1 MKQFYFSLFFLLS
14 VLGWAQAQ
22 TPTQKL
28 SKEPAQFILDVKAL
42 MAGTKNENAIKV
54 AARLEEIWGTN
65 TLTSS
70 QQARIIALSQ
80 QMQAKKLKARP
91 HLENLYGALVS
102 AVNIHK
108 LNNAALDQFLTVTE
122 TALAKEKTPEFEKFL
137 QTSYS
142 FLASKVIYKS
152 PVNTLRVLGGTFTF
166 AYRDGTEPQE
176 EPEPVKPEPVKEAP
190 KKTTKAA
197 PKEGEIVWNDDFKD
211 TPPTPAANAKDPVK
225 TTSDG
230 IPILIGP
237 VLQLNNI
244 DLFFVSGPDSL
255 LLKQTEGALLL
266 ARNIFVG
273 KKGQFTWAQ
282 PDGEAAVTL
291 KKFSFDISKAAF
303 KADGVTLTYPAILEA
318 PVEGVF
324 EFRNV
329 RRKTP
334 GADTGYPKFISYT
347 NNARLKSI
355 GENIK
360 YQGGLTLAGNKIS
373 AGALDGSGS
382 EITVSHS
389 GAPKFK
395 ATAANFSLQDSV
407 ITSENAAVLLF
418 NKADTIAHPGLR
430 LKYSKPNQKL
440 VLTRSEQAMASPFYS
455 SYHQMEISSEML
467 TWVLPEQTVNFSI
480 LTAKNEV
487 PARLA
492 SKEYFTEERYEYLKG
507 TADFHPLIVITNFA
521 DKRRTNTFYLSELAQ
536 STKIKE
542 EELQLAAS
550 MLAKQNFLDFN
561 PATGQ
566 VTVKPKAVHY
576 MKAARGKK
584 DFDFITLKSLMP
596 SGKNITLDLNKN
608 EMLVRGVEKFYFT
621 GDSVAVYAKPD
632 SNQVRILKNR
642 EIKFNGAVVA
652 ADLRFRGSKFT
663 FKYDEFV
670 VDMAKIDTIAIAA
683 PKKKK
688 NAKDKK
694 SGNEQFSSN
703 SLTKS
708 AGTLYLN
715 KADNKSGRK
724 KYAHFPMFDAT
735 GGAFVFFNKPEIL
748 GGAYDTT
755 VYFAIPRF
763 KIDSLGTSMPGAVG
777 FKGKFYSG
785 GIFPP
790 IETQLSV
797 MPDQSLGFEYTTPK
811 GGLPA
816 YGGKGS
822 FYNKLSMSNK
832 GLQGTGEVEY
842 LTTRLKSNAFTFYLS
857 KVQTLGTEA
866 TIREATVGKAYYMG
880 GTFHKYVMEWL
891 PKKDTMNISTVSEP
905 FKLYGGKYTYQ
916 GIAILT
922 PEGFFGDGVVESTD
936 GFIKSP
942 SLAFAKDHFKASN
955 ATLEIKSE
963 TPGKP
968 ALRASDVLLD
978 FNVTKGKATFSP
990 ERTGIASTDFPNSQ
1004 FRTSLSGG
1012 MWDVNKKVVT
1022 MRETEG
1028 KDGSHAYFVSGR
1040 PSHEGLKFKA
1050 KSASYDIS
1058 KNTLNI
1064 GGVPYIAVAD
1074 AHVVPDSGRVFIESA
1089 NLKPLQKAVV
1099 VSDTLN
1105 KYHQLYQGEI
1115 NILSRLNYQG
1125 NAKVNY
1131 VNAAA
1136 DTFAIKFGKFAM
1148 KNMDKVKPVITEN
1161 DLMEWNNRDKAG
1173 LVSTEIMP
1181 DDTAAVAEVP
1191 VKKGGLFRKA
1201 SLVTRGKK
1209 AKVTTENAPT
1219 GDTPL
1224 NPESDMAA
1232 EPTVASRKK
1241 KKNAPKADQEARP
1254 DSTLLA
1260 MNTADPGKKDRM
1272 RFLRKPDVQDETLPH
1287 TEAAA
1292 TVTEKDKFLIAPGV
1306 QYKGDIIMSSNQQFW
1321 NFDGY
1326 VKVAVNGEDGASDWF
1341 PYKAT
1346 VNPAEVKINIE
1357 APKSA
1362 DGTPLKTG
1370 LHVSVANNKIYNTFV
1385 SQKKDETD
1393 LDVFEVEGQLAYN
1406 KNQKEFKLGKPSRI
1420 AGEEL
1425 AGNLMTFNDS
1435 TGIASY
1441 EGKFN
1446 LIQPSKTFKLD
1457 AAGAATA
1464 RPKANLYVLNALL
1477 AFDINMPEQAL
1488 NAMSAALA
1496 NNAGN
1501 APEAITDN
1509 SLLLNKLAQFVPA
1522 KEAQAFASQSKYT
1535 PLPVFS
1541 SKFQKSLVF
1550 SNVELRWSDSTKA
1563 WYSKNMLS
1571 LSNMLKKDI
1580 NAQVPGYLEIKRGPE
1595 SDIVTLYLQPNPGL
1609 WYYFTYDNSVMM
1621 VASTDEEFN
1630 RLVTSKRNS
1639 GLLTAEEIEKNQF
1652 VTDYQKA
1659 YLQNSAYDPLKGV
1672 AGSKVSA
1679 PVKTGNFDFM
1689 EDSGG
1694 KKKKKDK
1701 AAKSDA
1707 VDMSQE
1713 PAAQP
1718 AKPAKQTN
1726 DMALPGM
1733 TEEPKKKKKAK
1744 KGKED
1749 EGLLPDMN

>member
-1 MKQFYFSLFFLLS
+1 MKQFYFSLFFLLG
-14 VLGWAQAQ
+14 VLGMAQAQ
-22 TPTQKL
+22 TPKL
-28 SKEPAQFILDVKAL
+28 AKEPAQFILDVKTM

-54 AARLEEIWGTN
+54 ASRLEEIWGTN

-70 QQARIIALSQ
+70 QQAKVIALSQ
-80 QMQAKKLKARP
+80 QMLVKKLKARP

-108 LNNAALDQFLTVTE
+108 LNNAALDQFLVVTE
-122 TALAKEKTPEFEKFL
+122 KALANEKIPQFEKFL
-137 QTSYS
+137 QTSNT
-142 FLASKVIYKS
+142 FLATKVVYKS
-152 PVNTLRVLGGTFTF
+152 SVNTLRVLGGNFSF

-176 EPEPVKPEPVKEAP
+176 EPAPAKPEPVKETP
-190 KKTTKAA
+190 KKAAKPA

-211 TPPTPAANAKDPVK
+211 TPPAPAADANTLEKIPDGVIPVVM
-225 TTSDG
+225 
-230 IPILIGP
+230 GP
-237 VLQLNNI
+237 VLVLNNI

-255 LLKQTEGALLL
+255 LLKQTEGSLML
-266 ARNIFVG
+266 ARSVFVG
-273 KKGQFTWAQ
+273 KKGVFAWTQ
-282 PDGEAAVTL
+282 PDGEATATL
-291 KKFSFDISKAAF
+291 KKFSFDISKTAF
-303 KADGVTLTYPAILEA
+303 KAQDVTLAYPAVLEA

-360 YQGGLTLAGNKIS
+360 YTGGITLAGNKMS

-382 EITVSHS
+382 EINVSREGS
-389 GAPKFK
+389 PKFK
-395 ATAANFSLQDSV
+395 ATAANFMLQDSV
-407 ITSENAAVLLF
+407 ISSENAAILIF

-440 VLTRSEQAMASPFYS
+440 LLTRSDQTMASPFYS
-455 SYHQMEISSEML
+455 SHHQMEISAEML
-467 TWVLPEQTVNFSI
+467 TWVLPEPTINFSI

-492 SKEYFTEERYEYLKG
+492 SKEYFTEERYEHLKG
-507 TADFHPLIVITNFA
+507 TADFHPLIVIANFA
-521 DKRRTNTFYLSELAQ
+521 DKRRSNTFYLAELAQ

-542 EELQLAAS
+542 DELRLAAS

-561 PATGQ
+561 TVTGQ
-566 VTVKPKAVHY
+566 ITVKPKAVHY

-608 EMLVRGVEKFYFT
+608 EMLVRGVNKFYFT
-621 GDSVAVYAKPD
+621 GDSAAVYAKPD

-642 EIKFNGAVVA
+642 DIKFNGAVVA
-652 ADLRFRGSKFT
+652 SDLRFRGSKFT
-663 FKYDEFV
+663 FKYNEFLI
-670 VDMAKIDTIAIAA
+670 DMAKIDTIAIAA

-688 NAKDKK
+688 NAKEK
-694 SGNEQFSSN
+694 STGNEQFSSN

-708 AGTLYLN
+708 SGILYLN

-724 KYAHFPMFDAT
+724 KYANFPMFDAI
-735 GGAFVFFNKPEIL
+735 GGAYVFFNKPEIL

-777 FKGKFYSG
+777 FQGKFFSG

-790 IETQLSV
+790 IETQLTV
-797 MPDQSLGFEYTTPK
+797 MPDKSLGFEYTAPK
-811 GGLPA
+811 NGLPA
-816 YGGKGS
+816 YGGKGK
-822 FYNKLSMSNK
+822 FYNKLSMTNK
-832 GLQGTGEVEY
+832 GLQGTGEVDY
-842 LTTRLKSNAFTFYLS
+842 LTTKLKSNAFTFYLD

-905 FKLYGGKYTYQ
+905 FKLYAGKYTYQ

-922 PEGFFGDGVVESTD
+922 PEGFFGDGVVEGTD
-936 GFIKSP
+936 GLIKSP
-942 SLAFAKDHFKASN
+942 NLAFAKDHFKAQN
-955 ATLEIKSE
+955 ATLEIKSN

-978 FNVTKGKATFSP
+978 FNVTKGQATFSP
-990 ERTGIASTDFPNSQ
+990 ERTGVANTDFPISQ

-1022 MRETEG
+1022 MRQSEG
-1028 KDGSHAYFVSGR
+1028 NNGSQAYFVSGR
-1040 PSHEGLKFKA
+1040 PAHEGLKFKA

-1105 KYHQLYQGEI
+1105 KYHQLYQGEV

-1125 NAKVNY
+1125 NARANY

-1136 DTFAIKFGKFAM
+1136 DTFAIKFDKFAM
-1148 KNMDKVKPVITEN
+1148 KNMDKVKPVVTES
-1161 DLMEWNNRDKAG
+1161 DLNEWSNRDKVG

-1181 DDTAAVAEVP
+1181 DDTTAAVVAP

-1201 SLVTRGKK
+1201 SLVTGKKK
-1209 AKVTTENAPT
+1209 AKAATEDAPAVEM
-1219 GDTPL
+1219 PV
-1224 NPESDMAA
+1224 NPESGLAT
-1232 EPTVASRKK
+1232 EPAVASRKK
-1241 KKNAPKADQEARP
+1241 KKNASKANAEVRP

-1260 MNTADPGKKDRM
+1260 MNTEEPAKKERL
-1272 RFLRKPDVQDETLPH
+1272 RFLRKSDAQDETLPH
-1287 TEAAA
+1287 TEALA

-1306 QYKGDIIMSSNQQFW
+1306 GYKGNITMSSNQQLW

-1326 VKVAVNGEDGASDWF
+1326 VKVAVSGEAGASDWF

-1357 APKSA
+1357 APKTA

-1370 LHVSVANNKIYNTFV
+1370 LHVSVASNKLYNTFV

-1393 LDVFEVEGQLAYN
+1393 LDIFEVEGQLAYN
-1406 KNQKEFKLGKPSRI
+1406 KDRKEFKLGKEARI
-1420 AGEEL
+1420 AGQEYS
-1425 AGNLMTFNDS
+1425 GNLMTFNDS
-1435 TGIASY
+1435 TGIANY

-1446 LIQPSKTFKLD
+1446 LIQPSKTLKLE

-1464 RPKANLYVLNALL
+1464 KPKVNLYVLNALL
-1477 AFDINMPEQAL
+1477 AFDLNMPEQAL
-1488 NAMSAALA
+1488 NAMATALA

-1509 SLLLNKLAQFVPA
+1509 SLMLNKLAQFVPA
-1522 KEAQAFASQSKYT
+1522 KDAQAFADQSKYT

-1541 SKFQKSLVF
+1541 SKFQKSFVF

-1580 NAQVPGYLEIKRGPE
+1580 NAQVPGYIEIKRGPE
-1595 SDIVTLYLQPNPGL
+1595 SDIVTVYLQPNPGL
-1609 WYYFTYDNSVMM
+1609 WYYFTYNNSVMM
-1621 VASTDEEFN
+1621 VASTDDEFN

-1659 YLQNSAYDPLKGV
+1659 YLQNSAHDPLKGV
-1672 AGSKVSA
+1672 AGSKAA

-1689 EDSGG
+1689 EESGG

-1701 AAKSDA
+1701 AAKSD
-1707 VDMSQE
+1707 VDMMDA
-1713 PAAQP
+1713 PATQP
-1718 AKPAKQTN
+1718 AKPEKQT
-1726 DMALPGM
+1726 DDIALPGM